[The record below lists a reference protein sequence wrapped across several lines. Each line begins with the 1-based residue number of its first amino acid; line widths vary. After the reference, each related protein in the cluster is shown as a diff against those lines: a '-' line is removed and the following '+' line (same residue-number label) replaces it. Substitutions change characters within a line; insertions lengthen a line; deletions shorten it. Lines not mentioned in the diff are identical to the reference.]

1 MVLALALG
9 ALAFSSSELCDKE
22 KKAVAKLEDKAAILC
37 SDLKRVADVT
47 SAVVPSMKKAIE
59 AAIADNDA
67 AKEGYSTLAKL
78 FKSHAE
84 GAMDPTAGIPL
95 KDLMSASWA
104 VKSTAV
110 KAGLDAYLATEDC
123 FEFDEE
129 GCTELFDEEID
140 TIFMAI
146 DKVAPLMKK
155 YGLDVLP
162 NDEMAAQFA
171 KLLATTDEEMETRVR
186 EEDQLAAVMLT
197 RVRVAMRDEC
207 A

>member
-37 SDLKRVADVT
+37 SDLKQVADVT

-78 FKSHAE
+78 FE